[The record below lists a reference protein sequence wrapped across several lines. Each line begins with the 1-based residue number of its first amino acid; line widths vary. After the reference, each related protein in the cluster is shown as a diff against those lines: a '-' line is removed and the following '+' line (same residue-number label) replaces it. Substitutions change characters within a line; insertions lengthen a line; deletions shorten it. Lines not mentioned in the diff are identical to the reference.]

1 MSRRSSNVTS
11 EKMGNEIDPGAGE
24 VENRP
29 QIFSIDP
36 DEERKVVRKLDAV
49 IMPLMAVVYFF
60 QCKKSIVL
68 ESLWQILISS
78 DRSR

>member
-11 EKMGNEIDPGAGE
+11 EKMGNEIDPGAEE

-68 ESLWQILISS
+68 ESL
-78 DRSR
+78 